1 MVSCLSTPF
10 RAILF
15 YIRKGDFMKIFVVG
29 GKSGSGKGEVAK
41 IIKEYYIYKLKNC
54 VITGFTKYLKL
65 FAMEMT
71 DWDGV
76 SANKPR
82 DFLQSFGDQLRAYD
96 EKFLTKRMVEDLN
109 IYEKTVDVVVINDAR
124 LPLEIEEIKE
134 NFDDCYSIYVVNN
147 FGKST
152 LTVEQQAHYTE
163 TALENY
169 DEFDYIIANDTL
181 PVLKEKVFKILE
193 DLEK

>member
-1 MVSCLSTPF
+1 
-10 RAILF
+10 
-15 YIRKGDFMKIFVVG
+15 MKIFVVG

-124 LPLEIEEIKE
+124 LPLEIE
-134 NFDDCYSIYVVNN
+134 
-147 FGKST
+147 
-152 LTVEQQAHYTE
+152 
-163 TALENY
+163 
-169 DEFDYIIANDTL
+169 
-181 PVLKEKVFKILE
+181 
-193 DLEK
+193 

>member
-1 MVSCLSTPF
+1 
-10 RAILF
+10 
-15 YIRKGDFMKIFVVG
+15 MKVFVVG

-82 DFLQSFGDQLRAYD
+82 DFLQSFGDTVRAYD

-124 LPLEIEEIKE
+124 LPIEIEEIKE

-147 FGKST
+147 FGQST
-152 LTVEQQAHYTE
+152 LTLEQQAHYTE
-163 TALENY
+163 TALESY
-169 DEFDYIIANDTL
+169 EEFDYIIANDTL
-181 PVLKEKVFKILE
+181 DVLKEKVFKILE